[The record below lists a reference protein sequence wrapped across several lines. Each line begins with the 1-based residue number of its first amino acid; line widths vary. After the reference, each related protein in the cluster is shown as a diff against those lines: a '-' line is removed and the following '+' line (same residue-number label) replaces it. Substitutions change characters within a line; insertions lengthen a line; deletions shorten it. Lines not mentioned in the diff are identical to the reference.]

1 MGRQKNLV
9 FIFSFILLQIVN
21 VNAQTNIYKI
31 AVDGTEVGTLTANK
45 EIDGDKITYTIDSK
59 SVVHL
64 LGKNTFTTS
73 LVAVF
78 RNDMLEYSTYTSEKN
93 DHSYDSSVINESN
106 GIYTINRKGKKST
119 LNSPIKNV
127 KCQLYFEK
135 PDINY
140 MYFSVLDANYSPI
153 INSDTNTYVYKN
165 ISTNE
170 TITYT
175 YSNST
180 LEQVTTEHALYHF
193 TFTLKQ

>member
-1 MGRQKNLV
+1 MGCQKNLV

-64 LGKNTFTTS
+64 LGKNIFTTS

-165 ISTNE
+165 TSTNE

>member
-9 FIFSFILLQIVN
+9 FIFSFILLQMVN

-135 PDINY
+135 PDISY

-153 INSDTNTYVYKN
+153 INSDRNTYVYKN
-165 ISTNE
+165 TSTNE